1 MNVVDGKFE
10 LDNTRLAARS
20 CPGMNEKSTPLW
32 AYSNPVSIL
41 FGAGSFNEVGALL
54 GGRRYALITYPDPFF
69 ADLQAR
75 LAELAGPP
83 SLVVDDVAP
92 NPDFKLLAEQTSRFS
107 ALAEA
112 PQAIVALGG
121 GSVIDSAK
129 VFAAAKG
136 DFAGVRRFLE
146 TKTGSEALGA
156 TPVIAIPTTA
166 GTGSEVTCWSTV
178 WDAEGG
184 AKHSL
189 AHARLYP
196 EYAVIDPKLM
206 VTKPRDL
213 TVSTGLDVLSHA
225 LESLWNKNAN
235 PVSMTFAVSAARET
249 LEVLP
254 RLVEDL
260 TNVELRARMA
270 RAALFAGLAF
280 SNTKTAIAHSLSY
293 PITLRHG
300 VAHGIACSFTLP
312 MIVRSLDDDDG
323 ICRADICGQGLGAIF
338 EGGLWDGA
346 DRLERFLR
354 QLGVSTDPASY
365 GLSGSEWE
373 ALVGAALDGERGQNF
388 IGSREALMA
397 VMLGCDA
404 GMPNVPAQ

>member
-1 MNVVDGKFE
+1 V
-10 LDNTRLAARS
+10 
-20 CPGMNEKSTPLW
+20 W
-32 AYSNPVSIL
+32 AYHNPVSIV
-41 FGAGSFNEVGALL
+41 FGAGTFSEVGALL
-54 GGRRYALITYPDPFF
+54 GGRRYALVTYPDRFF
-69 ADLQAR
+69 SDLQAR
-75 LAELAGPP
+75 LTELAGRP
-83 SLVVDDVAP
+83 SLVIDDVVP
-92 NPDFKLLAEQTSRFS
+92 NPDFRLLAEQTSRFS
-107 ALAEA
+107 TLAEA

-156 TPVIAIPTTA
+156 TPIIAIPTTA

-178 WDAEGG
+178 WDAKGG
-184 AKHSL
+184 VKHSL
-189 AHARLYP
+189 ALDRLYP
-196 EYAVIDPKLM
+196 EYALVDPKLM

-213 TVSTGLDVLSHA
+213 TVSTGLDVLPHA
-225 LESLWNKNAN
+225 LESLWNRNAN
-235 PVSMTFAVSAARET
+235 PVSMTFAVSAARDV

-293 PITLRHG
+293 PITLRHA

-312 MIVRSLDDDDG
+312 MIMRSLDDVDG
-323 ICRADICGQGLGAIF
+323 TCGQGLGAIF
-338 EGGLWDGA
+338 EGGLRDGA

-373 ALVGAALDGERGQNF
+373 DLVGSALDGERGQNF

-404 GMPNVPAQ
+404 GSPIVPVP